1 MTGTGQSNPDVS
13 EESSSTG
20 GYARYMG
27 WRTSD
32 GGAFGGT
39 YESWVDRQI
48 RDAEERGEFDDLPG
62 KGRPLKNPS
71 RPDDPDWWIKQK
83 IAEEDLDL
91 TAAMPLPLQLR
102 KEAQGLPERIL
113 RERSE
118 DDARA
123 VVEDFND
130 RVRASWQESYAGL
143 PAHARL
149 ADVDELL
156 QHWRT
161 ERAAHTRASPASEP
175 VQPGSPGLVRR
186 ALLRVARRPPL
197 RT

>member
-1 MTGTGQSNPDVS
+1 
-13 EESSSTG
+13 
-20 GYARYMG
+20 MG

-39 YESWVDRQI
+39 YESWIDKQI

-62 KGRPLKNPS
+62 KGQPLKKSS

-83 IAEEDLDL
+83 IAQEDLDL

-102 KEAQGLPERIL
+102 KEAQGLPERLL

-118 DDARA
+118 SAARA
-123 VVEDFND
+123 VIDDFNE
-130 RVRASWQESYAGL
+130 RVRASWRHSYSGL
-143 PAHARL
+143 PVQARL
-149 ADVDELL
+149 VDVDELL
-156 QHWRT
+156 EHWRT
-161 ERAAHTRASPASEP
+161 ERAARHAAVPPVSKPVPAHSPS
-175 VQPGSPGLVRR
+175 LLRR
-186 ALLRVARRPPL
+186 ALLRLARKPTW